1 MRRIVMVGALVALL
15 IGVFAATALARTFT
29 CTDLPCYGTQNRDNI
44 NERPAFGVRDEIYG
58 RRGADRIDAGI
69 SPGDVDFVSGGRG
82 GDRLITDDVPNDLP
96 PDFEFVDDLDEARG
110 GRGIDTCRVDEGD
123 AYFDCEVVFIDGEEQ
138 P

>member
-1 MRRIVMVGALVALL
+1 MRRIVMVGSAGGAAGWGVCPRGTGAYLYVHGFALL
-15 IGVFAATALARTFT
+15 RY
-29 CTDLPCYGTQNRDNI
+29 PNRDNI

-123 AYFDCEVVFIDGEEQ
+123 AYFNCEVVYIDGVLQ